1 MSRFSGTAKRVAI
14 ALAGV
19 LGAAAITTA
28 TAAPAEAASRWI
40 TYTEE
45 GVPIVWEHC
54 YTWEAGGYY
63 GSCGRQL

>member
-1 MSRFSGTAKRVAI
+1 MSRFSMIGKRVAV
-14 ALAGV
+14 AMAAV
-19 LGAAAITTA
+19 LGAAAISAA
-28 TAAPAEAASRWI
+28 TAAPADAASRWV

-63 GSCGRQL
+63 GTCGRQL

>member
-1 MSRFSGTAKRVAI
+1 MSRFSGVAKRVVI
-14 ALAGV
+14 AMAGV
-19 LGAAAITTA
+19 LGAAAIS
-28 TAAPAEAASRWI
+28 AAPADAASRWV

-63 GSCGRQL
+63 GTCGRQL